1 MCAELHTDVWWSLVL
16 RIIVSARAGAIRASN
31 RTARRLSS
39 ERYIMQSLYTLHSTL
54 IVLLRSLFVQARVAM
69 ATGRAAQGAFV
80 VGSVVLT
87 HQSLIFLRKEVST
100 LRKPTAPHSPKL
112 LNAVARKRRHERA
125 SIIHAGKAKALPK
138 SKLVD
143 KAELMRIVRQEFSM
157 PR

>member
-1 MCAELHTDVWWSLVL
+1 M
-16 RIIVSARAGAIRASN
+16 
-31 RTARRLSS
+31 
-39 ERYIMQSLYTLHSTL
+39 
-54 IVLLRSLFVQARVAM
+54 FVQARVAM

-87 HQSLIFLRKEVST
+87 HQSLVFLRKEVST